1 MLEIPDKTPA
11 FIRYVTQKLYESA
24 AGLRMYPAGTVLD
37 EGASSVLFLLGE
49 GRTQQ
54 GVDDKPC
61 VIFNK
66 RSMKV
71 KQPGD
76 LCFPGGRVMPRL
88 DSFLSRFLRL
98 PFSPLRKWPFWREW
112 RSSRGE
118 EADSLAVL
126 LTAGLRESLEEMRL
140 NPLSVVFLGPMCG
153 LRLSMFRRD
162 LYPMVAWLGKQERFF
177 PNWEVERV
185 IRVPL
190 GSLMDGRNYVR
201 YRLSIMGSIMDFPCF
216 RHWDGQGA
224 EFLWGV
230 TYEMV
235 AAFLSIVFSFHPP
248 AVESLPVVRGALSEG
263 YFKGIKE
270 SKKEKGK
277 RQK

>member
-11 FIRYVTQKLYESA
+11 LIRYVTRKLYESA
-24 AGLRMYPAGTVLD
+24 AGRRVYPAGTVLD
-37 EGASSVLFLLGE
+37 QGTSSVLFLLGRCRSQHGGTIE
-49 GRTQQ
+49 T
-54 GVDDKPC
+54 C
-61 VIFNK
+61 IIFNK
-66 RSMKV
+66 RSVKV

-88 DSFLSRFLRL
+88 DSFLSRFLHL
-98 PFSPLRKWPFWREW
+98 PFSPLRKWPFWPEW

-118 EADSLAVL
+118 EVDSLAVL

-140 NPLSVVFLGPMCG
+140 NPMGVVFLGPMCG
-153 LRLSMFRRD
+153 LRLTMFRRD
-162 LYPMVAWLGKQERFF
+162 LYPMVAWVGKQKRFL

-201 YRLSIMGSIMDFPCF
+201 YRLSIMGTIMDFPCF
-216 RHWDGQGA
+216 RHWDEHGA

-235 AAFLSIVFSFHPP
+235 AAFLDLVFSFQPP
-248 AVESLPVVRGALSEG
+248 ALESLPVVRGTLSEE
-263 YFKGIKE
+263 YFKGMKE
-270 SKKEKGK
+270 SEKEKGK
-277 RQK
+277 GQK